1 MMPRMTRLITIV
13 VLVLIAIL
21 ALSFMPPPAQAPSEP
36 LPPGRDTAVE
46 LLITENIQ
54 TLSPEPSVLGGT
66 YYVTEVWAEGG
77 TGVVSYEDGHVAHT
91 ADFTYTTDG
100 NNTITSFVIRK

>member
-36 LPPGRDTAVE
+36 LPGRDTAVE